1 VSQLKSWALALC
13 AVLSVETSGPSLFSD
28 SVTHVLLRHMM
39 RGVSAAGPGD
49 WVSYRADA
57 GGGRVSF
64 WRFSVVGTEK
74 DSFGRDSLWIE
85 IELGQDRDLRAPLVQ
100 IRLLVVRDTG
110 LSNEGIARL
119 FVALGADKPH
129 EVSPEQLG
137 RILQSVP
144 NPPARSIATGGETI
158 RSRPETRLMT
168 QAGILPAV
176 PIEIYQEGSLLQ
188 RIWMSYRLP
197 LLHLAKLEMPA
208 IGHVMEVIGFGT
220 DAQPRMVL
228 PDPGELKA
236 RPESKLRS
244 TAPAR

>member
-1 VSQLKSWALALC
+1 MKSWALTLC
-13 AVLSVETSGPSLFSD
+13 AVLSSEGSSSALFSD
-28 SVTHVLLRHMM
+28 SATQVLLRHMM
-39 RGVSAAGPGD
+39 RGASAAAPGD
-49 WVSYRADA
+49 WISYRADA

-74 DSFGRDSLWIE
+74 DSLGRDSLWIE
-85 IELGQDRDLRAPLVQ
+85 IELGQHRDLLAPLAQ
-100 IRLLVVRDTG
+100 IRLLVATDSG
-110 LSNEGIARL
+110 PSSEGITRL

-137 RILQSVP
+137 RILQSAR
-144 NPPARSIATGGETI
+144 NSPARSISAGGETI

-168 QAGILPAV
+168 QAGTLPAV

-208 IGHVMEVIGFGT
+208 IGHVMEVIGFGS

-228 PDPGELKA
+228 PDADELKA
-236 RPESKLRS
+236 RPETKLLS
-244 TAPAR
+244 TAAAP